1 MSVAAATSLKIE
13 EIVAEPCGPS
23 RTIGNTAS
31 REGAAAADCATHNE
45 RAKTIARTGEAMP
58 VRHGTRKL
66 DKAGRVAREVAAAAV
81 IVLFGVACAKPCAA
95 SDVERARIERDVV
108 RVLTE
113 RGYTVKPAPE
123 TARRPTGET
132 ASPEARDEAKELDA
146 DRILVLDLEAN
157 ERLLWLT
164 HFVRGVPGA
173 WSIGQAVCARENGK
187 LDPPADPGGGGSPG
201 RREDGAQS
209 SGSLQ
214 CPELE
219 NVVAR
224 GLRVRRAEDVDLVS
238 ALRFQARMVGACI
251 KADDEAPIDERIFG
265 RVEMD
270 LVAEPTG
277 EVKVRAIAPAL
288 VARAPL
294 GKCLRAAMEAM
305 NVGPFEGE
313 PLKLRIPIDLD

>member
-1 MSVAAATSLKIE
+1 M
-13 EIVAEPCGPS
+13 PS
-23 RTIGNTAS
+23 
-31 REGAAAADCATHNE
+31 
-45 RAKTIARTGEAMP
+45 
-58 VRHGTRKL
+58 
-66 DKAGRVAREVAAAAV
+66 AAV

-95 SDVERARIERDVV
+95 TDVERARLEREVV

-132 ASPEARDEAKELDA
+132 ASPEARDESQALDV

-173 WSIGQAVCARENGK
+173 WSIGQAVCAREDNT
-187 LDPPADPGGGGSPG
+187 LS
-201 RREDGAQS
+201 
-209 SGSLQ
+209 

-238 ALRFQARMVGACI
+238 ALRFQARRVGACI
-251 KADDEAPIDERIFG
+251 KAGDDLPIEERIFG

-294 GKCLRAAMEAM
+294 GKCLREAMEAM

-313 PLKLRIPIDLD
+313 PMKLRIPIDLD